1 MLNETWIG
9 INFLESFRIVDG
21 MVVVDR
27 VRASAGKTRVRAWD
41 LGDSFIQYRKEG
53 NGTLKVYPE
62 ALQEDCVVTSRAER
76 PDTDAVNLLSFGL
89 CAQRISFIA
98 FAKKL
103 TTIRGS
109 VPKSALWIGRVG
121 YILGDFAEEM
131 CKQRRSVC
139 FEF

>member
-41 LGDSFIQYRKEG
+41 LGDSFIQYQREG
-53 NGTLKVYPE
+53 NRTLKVYPE
-62 ALQEDCVVTSRAER
+62 VLQEDCVVTSRAER

-89 CAQRISFIA
+89 CVQRISPIV

-109 VPKSALWIGRVG
+109 VPKSALGIGRVG

-131 CKQRRSVC
+131 CKQRRSVGL
-139 FEF
+139 EF

>member
-41 LGDSFIQYRKEG
+41 LGDSFIQYRRESNRILKE
-53 NGTLKVYPE
+53 YPE
-62 ALQEDCVVTSRAER
+62 VLQEDCVVTSRAER
-76 PDTDAVNLLSFGL
+76 PDADVVNLLSFGL
-89 CAQRISFIA
+89 CAQGISLIVV
-98 FAKKL
+98 AKKL

-109 VPKSALWIGRVG
+109 VPKSALGIGRVG

-131 CKQRRSVC
+131 RKQRRSVGL
-139 FEF
+139 ES